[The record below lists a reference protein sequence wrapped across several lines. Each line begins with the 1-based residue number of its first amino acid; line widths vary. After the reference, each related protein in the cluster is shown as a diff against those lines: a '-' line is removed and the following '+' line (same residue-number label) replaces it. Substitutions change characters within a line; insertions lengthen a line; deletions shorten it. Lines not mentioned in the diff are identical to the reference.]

1 VTLVHALK
9 SLSLTYD
16 AGQDRI
22 LAVVNPGRLDSWA
35 FWLTRRLT
43 LGLLA
48 RLPATLAGTS
58 PVVKQAPAEYR
69 GELAA
74 FEREAALASTAG
86 AMAWTD
92 DSVLKNNAVIAE
104 LAIAVRITE
113 TGNGFGVELRG
124 ERGGQAA
131 GVLGRDQLQR
141 VLQMVY
147 GEATKAYWLG
157 TPAKPKETEEVKAA
171 TPKPMRH

>member
-1 VTLVHALK
+1 MTLMHVLK

-16 AGQDRI
+16 ATQDRI
-22 LAVVNPGRLDSWA
+22 LAVVNPGQLDSWS

-48 RLPATLAGTS
+48 RLPATLADTS
-58 PVVKQAPAEYR
+58 AAVKQAPAEYR
-69 GELAA
+69 SDLAA

-86 AMAWTD
+86 AMVRTD
-92 DSVLKNNAVIAE
+92 DSVLKNNAIVAE
-104 LAIAVRITE
+104 LAVAVRVTDL
-113 TGNGFGVELRG
+113 GDGFGLELHG

-131 GVLGRDQLQR
+131 GVLGRAMLQR

-147 GEATKAYWLG
+147 GEAAKAYWLG
-157 TPAKPKETEEVKAA
+157 VPVKPPESTGAEAEV
-171 TPKPMRH
+171 PKPIRH